1 MAWNGSYSAAKPQKV
16 EKKAKTAAW
25 RGIVAGF
32 VVVAGAVV
40 AVLFMMSGGEKPTQ
54 SQETSKPPKT
64 ISTPVPPPVA
74 VKPTAE
80 GKEAPE
86 TPKKPLPPQRVGEL
100 RDGYR
105 LLPDG
110 TLHRVL
116 GIVTN
121 SPPKMSLA
129 DKTFTHSADVELGN
143 LLLVE
148 PGDDLLGS
156 PEGMYRGFGKELDE
170 ALEEPI
176 TYDKDDTDL
185 QRELKDAVK
194 EFREE
199 LVKRRAAGEDIEKV
213 MEDTW
218 KQLKELSLYRQD
230 LEDPVR
236 NLSSENMTQKDYEDL
251 VKAAN
256 EMLADR
262 GIKALEMP
270 TTLKRTIRLRK
281 IEEEAANRQ
290 KERNESN
297 EAE

>member
-16 EKKAKTAAW
+16 EKKAKPATW
-25 RGIVAGF
+25 RGVVAGF

-40 AVLFMMSGGEKPTQ
+40 AALFMMSGGEKPTQ
-54 SQETSKPPKT
+54 SQETSKPSKASPETK
-64 ISTPVPPPVA
+64 PPPVA
-74 VKPTAE
+74 AKPTAE

-218 KQLKELSLYRQD
+218 KQLKELCLYRQD
-230 LEDPVR
+230 LEDQVR

-270 TTLKRTIRLRK
+270 TTLKRTLRLRK
-281 IEEEAANRQ
+281 IQEEAANRQ
-290 KERNESN
+290 KERNEMN

>member
-1 MAWNGSYSAAKPQKV
+1 MAWNQPNVGKRTKPIKRNNKAFVYAAVAIAVATVGFTVFLLIPSSSKN
-16 EKKAKTAAW
+16 EKQSNKKSKTTEDVSGKISKAK
-25 RGIVAGF
+25 
-32 VVVAGAVV
+32 
-40 AVLFMMSGGEKPTQ
+40 VLQPSPVQPSDKPEKH
-54 SQETSKPPKT
+54 
-64 ISTPVPPPVA
+64 
-74 VKPTAE
+74 
-80 GKEAPE
+80 KER
-86 TPKKPLPPQRVGEL
+86 PPQRVGEL

-121 SPPKMSLA
+121 TPPKISLA

-143 LLLVE
+143 LLMVE

-156 PEGMYRGFGKELDE
+156 AEGMYRGFGKELDE
-170 ALEEPI
+170 ALEDPI
-176 TYDKDDTDL
+176 VYDRDDTDV

-194 EFREE
+194 ELREE
-199 LVKRRAAGEDIEKV
+199 LVRRRAAGENIEKV

-218 KQLKELSLYRQD
+218 NQLKELSLYRQD
-230 LEDPVR
+230 LEDQVR
-236 NLSSENMTQKDYEDL
+236 NLSADSITQADYEDL

-256 EMLADR
+256 DMLAER

-270 TTLKRTIRLRK
+270 STLKRTLRLRK
-281 IEEEAANRQ
+281 IQEEAAMRQ
-290 KERNESN
+290 KERENSN